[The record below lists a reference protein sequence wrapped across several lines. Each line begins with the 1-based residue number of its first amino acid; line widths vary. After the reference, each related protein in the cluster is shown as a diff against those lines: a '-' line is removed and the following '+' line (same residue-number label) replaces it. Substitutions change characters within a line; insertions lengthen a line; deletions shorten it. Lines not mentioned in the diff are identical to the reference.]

1 MCSRSVLVWDPLK
14 VTVGDVSVDPGVGE
28 ISGGGKVLVVE
39 VELVEVELVEVE
51 LVEVELVEVEP
62 WYSYAP
68 ISNWAPLGLG
78 FPSKSAL
85 NPLMVVPLSI
95 AGLPA

>member
-1 MCSRSVLVWDPLK
+1 M
-14 VTVGDVSVDPGVGE
+14 
-28 ISGGGKVLVVE
+28 GGGKVLVVEVELVE

>member
-28 ISGGGKVLVVE
+28 ISGGGKVLVVG

>member
-28 ISGGGKVLVVE
+28 ISGGGKVLVVG
-39 VELVEVELVEVE
+39 VE

>member
-28 ISGGGKVLVVE
+28 ISGGGKVLV
-39 VELVEVELVEVE
+39 VEVE